1 MANQA
6 REIYL
11 REMYW
16 LYSFPV
22 GQKLSNLE
30 GNYQSLV
37 MVLHSLWILYCV
49 CDEETESLN
58 QDDIAIAVDFLG
70 QKMKSKKHLQ
80 NRLQNKI
87 DSSKTTNTL
96 N

>member
-1 MANQA
+1 MANQTA
-6 REIYL
+6 RDFCERCIRFLLPEL
-11 REMYW
+11 R
-16 LYSFPV
+16 
-22 GQKLSNLE
+22 NLE

-37 MVLHSLWILYCV
+37 MMLHSLWILYYV

-58 QDDIAIAVDFLG
+58 QDDIVIAVDFLG
-70 QKMKSKKHLQ
+70 QNELKKHLQ

-87 DSSKTTNTL
+87 DSSKITNTL

>member
-1 MANQA
+1 
-6 REIYL
+6 
-11 REMYW
+11 
-16 LYSFPV
+16 
-22 GQKLSNLE
+22 
-30 GNYQSLV
+30 
-37 MVLHSLWILYCV
+37 MVLHSLWILYYV

-58 QDDIAIAVDFLG
+58 QDDIVIAVDFLG
-70 QKMKSKKHLQ
+70 QNELKKHL

>member
-1 MANQA
+1 MANQTA
-6 REIYL
+6 RDVFVSCWPEL
-11 REMYW
+11 T
-16 LYSFPV
+16 
-22 GQKLSNLE
+22 NLE

-37 MVLHSLWILYCV
+37 MVLHSLWILYYV

-58 QDDIAIAVDFLG
+58 QDDIVIAVDFLG
-70 QKMKSKKHLQ
+70 QNELKKHLQ

-87 DSSKTTNTL
+87 HSSKTTNTL

>member
-1 MANQA
+1 
-6 REIYL
+6 
-11 REMYW
+11 
-16 LYSFPV
+16 
-22 GQKLSNLE
+22 
-30 GNYQSLV
+30 
-37 MVLHSLWILYCV
+37 MVLHSLWILYYV

-58 QDDIAIAVDFLG
+58 QDDIVIAVDFLG
-70 QKMKSKKHLQ
+70 QNELKKHLQ